1 MNDLPIAC
9 TLPVDER
16 QRRRSDLLPGLIAR
30 AESHEPLPN
39 GARLR
44 FAASTDT
51 LQIITRVIDAERQCC
66 QFFRFQLVVEPGLGP
81 LVLDVEGPAGT
92 SDFLAELLA
101 SRSATPP
108 EQSSSK

>member
-1 MNDLPIAC
+1 MGELPIVC
-9 TLPVDER
+9 TLPADDV
-16 QRRRSDLLPGLIAR
+16 QRRRADLLPGLIAR

-44 FAASTDT
+44 FAASTET
-51 LQIITRVIDAERQCC
+51 LQAITQVIDVERQCC
-66 QFFRFQLVVEPGLGP
+66 QFFRFQLVVEPGQGP

-92 SDFLAELLA
+92 ADFLADLL
-101 SRSATPP
+101 SIKSSTSS